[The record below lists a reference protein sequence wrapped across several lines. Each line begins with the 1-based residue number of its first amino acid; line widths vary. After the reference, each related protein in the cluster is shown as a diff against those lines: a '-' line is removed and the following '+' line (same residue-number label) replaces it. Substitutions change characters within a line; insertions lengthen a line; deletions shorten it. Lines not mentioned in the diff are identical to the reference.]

1 MQIETRKQ
9 DDVLIVK
16 LDGRLVAGTGA
27 QELEQAMNRFVADDE
42 KKILLDLSAVQRIDS
57 SGIGEL
63 MQGRKLAQRFGC
75 ELRLLNVEGQV
86 HHVLEIGQLLP
97 LFRVYS
103 EEDEALEDFAE
114 S

>member
-1 MQIETRKQ
+1 MQIDTQKH
-9 DDVLIVK
+9 DDILIVR

-27 QELEQAMNRFVADDE
+27 QQLEEAINRFVADDHE
-42 KKILLDLSAVQRIDS
+42 KILLDLSAVQRIDS

-75 ELRLLNVEGQV
+75 DLRLLNVEGQV

-103 EEDEALEDFAE
+103 DETEALEDFAGD
-114 S
+114 